1 MTKAEDVIRTI
12 AKVISPMTYL
22 LNKKLTNLDKKE
34 KDSAAKMA
42 SKPKKGGKGPKGPKG
57 PKGGKK

>member
-22 LNKKLTNLDKKE
+22 INKKVTNLDKKE
-34 KDSAAKMA
+34 KA
-42 SKPKKGGKGPKGPKG
+42 SKNSSNKGTAKKG
-57 PKGGKK
+57 KKDKKK

>member
-22 LNKKLTNLDKKE
+22 LNKKLTSLDKKE
-34 KDSAAKMA
+34 KA

>member
-22 LNKKLTNLDKKE
+22 INKKVTNLDKKE
-34 KDSAAKMA
+34 KA
-42 SKPKKGGKGPKGPKG
+42 SKKPSTATKGRRGKN
-57 PKGGKK
+57 GKKK

>member
-22 LNKKLTNLDKKE
+22 INKKVTNLDKKE
-34 KDSAAKMA
+34 KA
-42 SKPKKGGKGPKGPKG
+42 SKKSTTKGKKGKD
-57 PKGGKK
+57 GKKK

>member
-1 MTKAEDVIRTI
+1 MGQAEDIIRTI

-34 KDSAAKMA
+34 KGK
-42 SKPKKGGKGPKGPKG
+42 KKTKKG
-57 PKGGKK
+57 KK

>member
-34 KDSAAKMA
+34 KDSKKKEK
-42 SKPKKGGKGPKGPKG
+42 SKKGN
-57 PKGGKK
+57 GGRRKKK

>member
-12 AKVISPMTYL
+12 AAVISPMTYL
-22 LNKKLTNLDKKE
+22 LNKKFTNLDKKE
-34 KDSAAKMA
+34 

>member
-22 LNKKLTNLDKKE
+22 INKKVTNL
-34 KDSAAKMA
+34 AKG
-42 SKPKKGGKGPKGPKG
+42 KKGKD
-57 PKGGKK
+57 GKKK